1 MTASTRDSQFDVYAA
16 SVVKSL
22 TNVVKA
28 KPDMRDS
35 HVNDFS
41 VSTRVCMRVYVCACM
56 CMHVYVC
63 VRVHACMRVC
73 VSVCVCMCAC
83 LCMGVYHSQKAC

>member
-28 KPDMRDS
+28 KPDMCDS

-41 VSTRVCMRVYVCACM
+41 VSVCVVLCVCARVRACV
-56 CMHVYVC
+56 HV
-63 VRVHACMRVC
+63 
-73 VSVCVCMCAC
+73 C
-83 LCMGVYHSQKAC
+83 LW

>member
-41 VSTRVCMRVYVCACM
+41 VSMCACVRVCMHVCMLVYG
-56 CMHVYVC
+56 
-63 VRVHACMRVC
+63 C
-73 VSVCVCMCAC
+73 VSQSKDRIQTC
-83 LCMGVYHSQKAC
+83 